1 MEIKQLIPTEPQ
13 QCPVQMP
20 VSYFGASYP
29 DSQCIEGYLWDEDSG
44 DDEGLTSGGDI
55 PCPFCNP
62 EEHADYMKDS
72 EEDEFICEVCRTKLV
87 QLHWAE
93 TDKPSIKIYGHCPK
107 CHCNQWADYKVAVAA
122 RGGNE

>member
-1 MEIKQLIPTEPQ
+1 MENKQLIPIEPQ

-44 DDEGLTSGGDI
+44 DGEGLTSGGDI

-62 EEHADYMKDS
+62 NDHADYMKEYDG
-72 EEDEFICEVCRTKLV
+72 DEFVCEACDTKLEK
-87 QLHWAE
+87 LHWVE
-93 TDKPSIKIYGHCPK
+93 TEKPSVKLYGHCPK
-107 CHCNQWADYKVAVAA
+107 CNCNQWAGYKEAKADA
-122 RGGNE
+122 EEN